1 MTDVEARQD
10 RGRAVEQP
18 VVVAAKPVT
27 RSVRAPRF
35 RNVPL
40 LITLGTTAVAAVFGW
55 AMWKTYM
62 QTPWTRDGVVRTYVV
77 TMAPEVAGRIVE
89 LPVIDNEFVHRDDLL
104 LVIDPT
110 DYKVAV
116 QLSEAAVRQ
125 AQADTEN
132 VAAQITVQ
140 QAQVG
145 ASQAQVESAQA
156 ALTFAQQQA
165 ARYRDLAEKEAGTVQ
180 MEQQTASNLRQA
192 QAALKN
198 TQESLALVQRQVT
211 SLKAQLGAAEANVA
225 RAEAQLHQ
233 AQVNLGRT
241 QIRSPVNGWVT
252 NLLVQLGD
260 YATVGRSVLSVVNA
274 DSFWVDAYFE
284 ETQLASI
291 HEGDPAKIKLMGYSD
306 MVRGTVAGTARG
318 INVANARADEQ
329 GLATVNPIF
338 TWVRLAQRVP
348 VRIRI
353 DHVPNG
359 VRLVAGMTATVEVGS
374 DRNRR

>member
-1 MTDVEARQD
+1 MTDVETRRE
-10 RGRAVEQP
+10 RGRAADQP
-18 VVVAAKPVT
+18 VVVSAKPVK
-27 RSVRAPRF
+27 RPVRAPRF
-35 RNVPL
+35 RIVPL
-40 LITLGTTAVAAVFGW
+40 LITLVTTAVAAVFGW

-89 LPVIDNEFVHRDDLL
+89 LPVIDDQFVHQDDLL

-116 QLSEAAVRQ
+116 QLSDAAVRQ

-132 VAAQITVQ
+132 VTAQITVQ

-180 MEQQTASNLRQA
+180 MEQQTASNLGQA

-198 TQESLALVQRQVT
+198 AQESLALAQRQVT
-211 SLKAQLGAAEANVA
+211 SLKAQLAAAEANVA
-225 RAEAQLHQ
+225 RAGAQLHQ

-274 DSFWVDAYFE
+274 DAFWVDAYFE

-291 HEGDPAKIKLMGYSD
+291 REGDPAKIKLMGYSD
-306 MVRGTVAGTARG
+306 IVRGTVAGTARG

-353 DHVPNG
+353 DHVPDG
-359 VRLVAGMTATVEVGS
+359 VRLVAGMTATVQV
-374 DRNRR
+374 DPDQKRR

>member
-27 RSVRAPRF
+27 RPMRAPRF
-35 RNVPL
+35 RNAPL

-62 QTPWTRDGVVRTYVV
+62 LTPWTRDGVVRTYVV

-125 AQADTEN
+125 AQADTED

-198 TQESLALVQRQVT
+198 TQESLALAQRQVT

-260 YATVGRSVLSVVNA
+260 YATVGHSVLSVVNA

-306 MVRGTVAGTARG
+306 IVRGTVAGTARG

-353 DHVPNG
+353 DHVPDG

>member
-198 TQESLALVQRQVT
+198 TQESLALAQRQVS

-225 RAEAQLHQ
+225 RAEAQLRQ

-241 QIRSPVNGWVT
+241 RIGSPVNGWVT

-353 DHVPNG
+353 DHVPDG

>member
-1 MTDVEARQD
+1 MSEVEARRESGKSAD
-10 RGRAVEQP
+10 RP
-18 VVVAAKPVT
+18 VIIPAKPVN
-27 RSVRAPRF
+27 RPMRAPRF
-35 RNVPL
+35 RIVPF
-40 LITLGTTAVAAVFGW
+40 LITLATTAIAAAFGW
-55 AMWKTYM
+55 ALWKTYM
-62 QTPWTRDGVVRTYVV
+62 ETPWTRDGTVRVYVV
-77 TMAPEVAGRIVE
+77 TKAPEVAGRVVE
-89 LPVIDNEFVHRDDLL
+89 LPVVDNQFVHQGDLL

-116 QLSEAAVRQ
+116 QLSEAAVHQ

-132 VAAQITVQ
+132 FDAQITVQ

-165 ARYRDLAEKEAGTVQ
+165 ARYRDLAEKEVGTVQ
-180 MEQQTASNLRQA
+180 MEQQTASALGQA

-198 TQESLALVQRQVT
+198 SQATLTLAQRQVA
-211 SLKAQLGAAEANVA
+211 SLKAQLAAAEANVA
-225 RAEAQLHQ
+225 RAKAQLEQ
-233 AQVNLGRT
+233 AQVNLERT
-241 QIRSPVNGWVT
+241 QIHSPVNGWVT

-260 YATVGRSVLSVVNA
+260 YAAVGRNVLSVINS

-284 ETQLASI
+284 ETQLASVRD
-291 HEGDPAKIKLMGYSD
+291 GDRAKIKLMGYSEI
-306 MVRGTVAGTARG
+306 VRGTVAGTARG
-318 INVANARADEQ
+318 INVSNARADEQ

-348 VRIRI
+348 VRIKI
-353 DHVPNG
+353 DHVPDG
-359 VRLVAGMTATVEVGS
+359 VRLVAGMTATVQVDV

>member
-1 MTDVEARQD
+1 MTDVEARRE
-10 RGRAVEQP
+10 RGRAADQP
-18 VVVAAKPVT
+18 VVVSAKPVN
-27 RSVRAPRF
+27 RPVRVPRF
-35 RNVPL
+35 RIAPL
-40 LITLGTTAVAAVFGW
+40 LITLVTTAVAAAFGW

-89 LPVIDNEFVHRDDLL
+89 LPVIDNQLVHKDDLL

-132 VAAQITVQ
+132 VAAQITAQ

-145 ASQAQVESAQA
+145 ASQAQVDSAQA

-165 ARYRDLAEKEAGTVQ
+165 ARYRDLAEKEVGTVQ
-180 MEQQTASNLRQA
+180 MEQQTASNLGQA

-198 TQESLALVQRQVT
+198 VQESLALAQRQVT
-211 SLKAQLGAAEANVA
+211 SLKAQLAAAEANVA
-225 RAEAQLHQ
+225 RARAQLHQ

-241 QIRSPVNGWVT
+241 QIHSPVNGWVT

-291 HEGDPAKIKLMGYSD
+291 REGDPAKIKLMGYSD
-306 MVRGTVAGTARG
+306 IVRGTVAGTARG

-353 DHVPNG
+353 DQVPDG
-359 VRLVAGMTATVEVGS
+359 VRLVAGMTATVEVDGN
-374 DRNRR
+374 RNRR

>member
-1 MTDVEARQD
+1 MTDVEARRE
-10 RGRAVEQP
+10 RGRAADQP
-18 VVVAAKPVT
+18 VVVSAKPVN
-27 RSVRAPRF
+27 RPVRAPRF
-35 RNVPL
+35 RIAPL
-40 LITLGTTAVAAVFGW
+40 LITLVTTAVAAVFGW

-89 LPVIDNEFVHRDDLL
+89 LPVIDNQFVHKDDLL

-116 QLSEAAVRQ
+116 QLSEAAVHQ

-145 ASQAQVESAQA
+145 ASQAQVDSAQA

-165 ARYRDLAEKEAGTVQ
+165 ARYRDLAEKEVGTVQ
-180 MEQQTASNLRQA
+180 MEQQTASNLGQA

-198 TQESLALVQRQVT
+198 VQESLALAQRQVT
-211 SLKAQLGAAEANVA
+211 SLKAQLAAAEANVA
-225 RAEAQLHQ
+225 RAKAQLHQ

-241 QIRSPVNGWVT
+241 QIHSPVNGWVT

-291 HEGDPAKIKLMGYSD
+291 REGDPAKIKLMGYSD
-306 MVRGTVAGTARG
+306 IVRGTVAGTARG

-353 DHVPNG
+353 DHVPDG
-359 VRLVAGMTATVEVGS
+359 VRLVAGMTATVEVDGG
-374 DRNRR
+374 RNRR